1 LVSPAQSL
9 IAFLLKGENGDE
21 PKEDGD
27 GDGDKE
33 LNDRDDGDKKD
44 DEAKVND
51 LLSVDLDKESERK
64 LIEKN
69 GEKKV
74 EDKVKP
80 KGPVK
85 AAAKDEDS
93 VQIDDEVSSEDDAK
107 KINDKNE

>member
-1 LVSPAQSL
+1 MVSPAQSL

-27 GDGDKE
+27 GDKE

-44 DEAKVND
+44 DEAKVNV
-51 LLSVDLDKESERK
+51 LSVDLDKESDRK

-74 EDKVKP
+74 EDKAKP

-107 KINDKNE
+107 KMNGKNE